1 MRSVYF
7 FLLNLLQ
14 AQRQSAKPRKKI
26 AMKLGKNDLAKIL
39 ELAFV
44 FIVSSAMLLYG
55 IGKQVQFDAAADV
68 DKTLSQLTGM
78 ELMWAFYGYSKGFAL
93 LLGLFEITGAVLLL
107 FPKTRIV
114 GCLLLTSILM
124 NVILQDVFYG
134 VNVGALM
141 AAMLYQTMTFLILWI
156 NREPLLAGIKA
167 ISQVKLSDGH
177 RQNKLILGLWAFLLA
192 ILFKFLEVLATH

>member
-1 MRSVYF
+1 
-7 FLLNLLQ
+7 
-14 AQRQSAKPRKKI
+14 
-26 AMKLGKNDLAKIL
+26 MKLIRDDFVKIL

-44 FIVSSAMLLYG
+44 FIVSSAMFIYG

-78 ELMWAFYGYSKGFAL
+78 ELMWAFYGYSKSFAL
-93 LLGLFEITGAVLLL
+93 LLGVFEITGGMLLL

-114 GCLLLTSILM
+114 GSLLITSILV

-134 VNVGALM
+134 VNVGALW

-156 NREPLLAGIKA
+156 NREPLLAGLAA
-167 ISQVKLSDGH
+167 ISRLKWRSGGGQK
-177 RQNKLILGLWAFLLA
+177 KWMLGLLAFLVA
-192 ILFKFLEVLATH
+192 VVFKWLEVLLTH